1 MRWSR
6 YVRGGVET
14 LGMQGRRRDE
24 WEGVGIGKEE
34 GEGRRGEIREG
45 GERRG
50 TMWGQRRRRKEGG
63 K

>member
-1 MRWSR
+1 MWWSKIC
-6 YVRGGVET
+6 VGVDMEGGGVET

-50 TMWGQRRRRKEGG
+50 TKSG
-63 K
+63 

>member
-50 TMWGQRRRRKEGG
+50 KMLK
-63 K
+63 KY